1 MIQNPEPGRRS
12 GVFNRQSPEWWR
24 SLIRHYSCVLMN
36 PSWRQG
42 HDSDIYPTWKKSL
55 AHERGKKL
63 GYGMAEILSLAIL
76 LVGRACE
83 PADKGLT
90 HLNSF

>member
-1 MIQNPEPGRRS
+1 
-12 GVFNRQSPEWWR
+12 
-24 SLIRHYSCVLMN
+24 MN

-63 GYGMAEILSLAIL
+63 GYGMAEKLSLAIL
-76 LVGRACE
+76 LVGRA
-83 PADKGLT
+83 GHVYQLT
-90 HLNSF
+90 RD

>member
-1 MIQNPEPGRRS
+1 
-12 GVFNRQSPEWWR
+12 
-24 SLIRHYSCVLMN
+24 MN

-63 GYGMAEILSLAIL
+63 GYGMAEKLSLAMM
-76 LVGRACE
+76 LVCRACA
-83 PADKGLT
+83 PADRGLT
-90 HLNSF
+90 YLLLINWFQIRPLIRKA

>member
-1 MIQNPEPGRRS
+1 
-12 GVFNRQSPEWWR
+12 
-24 SLIRHYSCVLMN
+24 MN

-63 GYGMAEILSLAIL
+63 GYGMAEKLSLAMM
-76 LVGRACE
+76 LVWGACA

-90 HLNSF
+90 HLYSLIGFKSGP